1 MSTKIGALVVAMG
14 LLAGVGVVPSFSQT
28 ADHSH
33 VDKMARAK
41 MSRDEMI
48 AKMGKMSTDDKAVM
62 IDEMSA
68 KDKRAAM
75 KMSGHD
81 TSKMSAQ
88 QKADMFDKMTIDK
101 KISMMMAHQ
110 AMVDKSAERAR
121 RG

>member
-33 VDKMARAK
+33 VDKMAAK
-41 MSRDEMI
+41 VSRDEMI